1 MNCWD
6 LVGLPKCRMS
16 KSKKVTLEPAQLQHT
31 NRSMKDEGKG
41 RPERKKKHPEKK
53 ELEYS
58 MHADGKQ
65 DPRIFNNSKTIRKHN
80 M

>member
-1 MNCWD
+1 
-6 LVGLPKCRMS
+6 
-16 KSKKVTLEPAQLQHT
+16 
-31 NRSMKDEGKG
+31 MKDEGKG

-65 DPRIFNNSKTIRKHN
+65 DPRVFNNSKTIRKHN